1 MKKDVL
7 DAWKKE
13 RARVVRKN
21 NVTIRK
27 GQKKFCEHLKEHNHQ
42 VLTEVFANKT
52 IEKTSKK
59 KLFDIFILQNEPKKN
74 KN

>member
-1 MKKDVL
+1 VKKDVL

-27 GQKKFCEHLKEHNHQ
+27 GQKK
-42 VLTEVFANKT
+42 VLTEVFANTT
-52 IEKTSKK
+52 IEK
-59 KLFDIFILQNEPKKN
+59 
-74 KN
+74 